1 MKHFIRIVEERSN
14 CYYLSKKNLAFFHQT
29 VDGCITDGF
38 SFYEVDGLHSID
50 VRMPYDAVGVH
61 KVVPSLHIINFD
73 KCLDRTNNQRCPVW
87 NDVLPSTSNRNR
99 CLKSRFLFSNQDKY
113 FENIL
118 PHFDWQDKMTWT
130 DLDELTNTYDC
141 SCKFRSCQKIGF
153 TAHDSKNQR

>member
-73 KCLDRTNNQRCPVW
+73 KCLDRTNNQRCLVW
-87 NDVLPSTSNRNR
+87 KYVLPSTLVYVIAYLTS
-99 CLKSRFLFSNQDKY
+99 FSSFMQ
-113 FENIL
+113 NIL
-118 PHFDWQDKMTWT
+118 
-130 DLDELTNTYDC
+130 
-141 SCKFRSCQKIGF
+141 
-153 TAHDSKNQR
+153 